1 MRSAGLCPG
10 HNPTMRNTLENK
22 SVILA
27 VCGGIA
33 AYKSVEILRL
43 LKKHK
48 AAVRVIM
55 TQSAQRFVGALTF
68 EALAGQP
75 VFKDMFQE
83 GSEASF
89 RHIEW
94 AQETDGVIVAPA
106 TADIIGKLANGI
118 ADDPLSTFMLAV
130 RSPVLLCPSMNTRM
144 YESKAVQ
151 RNLDTLRSD
160 GYVVLEPGSGQLA
173 CGTSGPGRLP
183 EPEEII
189 DRFFACLSPKDFK
202 GKKILVTAGPTV
214 EPIDPVRFISNP
226 SSGKMGFAIAR
237 AAEHRGAEV
246 VLISGPTGLRDPA
259 NVTTIR
265 VRTADEMAQA
275 VFQQMDHAEVIIKSA
290 AVSDYRPERTQAH
303 KIKKQENEW
312 VLRLQPTQD
321 ILKTL
326 GRRKTHQV
334 MVGFAAETKDL
345 EKNATQKLAEKNLDI
360 IAGNLVGSSDSGFE
374 SDTNRVT
381 LFFKDGSREVLPLME
396 KMEVAHIL
404 LDRILDKVRGVT
416 ATDKSG

>member
-1 MRSAGLCPG
+1 
-10 HNPTMRNTLENK
+10 MRNAIENK
-22 SVILA
+22 NVILA

-43 LKKHK
+43 LKKHQ
-48 AAVRVIM
+48 AEVRVIM
-55 TQSAQRFVGALTF
+55 TQNAQQFVGALTF
-68 EALAGQP
+68 EALSGRP
-75 VFKDMFQE
+75 VFRDMFAE
-83 GSEASF
+83 GNEASF
-89 RHIEW
+89 RHIDW
-94 AQETDGVIVAPA
+94 AQQADGVIIAPA

-160 GYVVLEPGSGQLA
+160 GYVVLEPGFGQLA
-173 CGTSGPGRLP
+173 CGTTGPGRLP

-189 DRFFACLSPKDFK
+189 DRFLGCLSPKDLK

-226 SSGKMGFAIAR
+226 ASGKMGFAIAR

-246 VLISGPTGLRDPA
+246 VLVSGPTRLRDPV
-259 NVTTIR
+259 NVTIIK
-265 VRTADEMAQA
+265 VRTADEMARA
-275 VFQQMDHAEVIIKSA
+275 VFEQMDQADVIIKSA
-290 AVSDYRPERTQAH
+290 AVSDYRPEKPEAH
-303 KIKKQENEW
+303 KIKKEKNEW
-312 VLRLQPTQD
+312 VLRLQPTPD

-326 GRRKTHQV
+326 GRQKKHQIL
-334 MVGFAAETKDL
+334 VGFAAETRDL

-360 IAGNLVGSSDSGFE
+360 IAGNLVGGSDSGFE

-381 LFFKDGSREVLPLME
+381 LFFKDGSREALPLME
-396 KMEVAHIL
+396 KMEIAHIL
-404 LDRILDKVRGVT
+404 LDRIRDQVREQG
-416 ATDKSG
+416 

>member
-1 MRSAGLCPG
+1 
-10 HNPTMRNTLENK
+10 MRNSIENK

-43 LKKHK
+43 LKKYK

-55 TQSAQRFVGALTF
+55 TQSAQWFVGALTF
-68 EALAGQP
+68 EALSGQP

-94 AQETDGVIVAPA
+94 AQEADGVIVAPA
-106 TADIIGKLANGI
+106 TANMIGKLANGI

-130 RSPVLLCPSMNTRM
+130 TSPVLICPSMNAHM

-160 GYVVLEPGSGQLA
+160 GYFVIEPGFGQLA
-173 CGTSGPGRLP
+173 CGTTGPGRLP

-189 DRFFACLSPKDFK
+189 DRFLFCLSPKDLK

-237 AAEHRGAEV
+237 AAEHRGAQV
-246 VLISGPTGLRDPA
+246 VLISGPTRLPDPI

-265 VRTADEMAQA
+265 VRTADEMARA
-275 VFQQMDHAEVIIKSA
+275 VFQQMDHADVIIKSA
-290 AVSDYRPERTQAH
+290 AVSDYRPKKSEAH
-303 KIKKQENEW
+303 KVKKEKKE
-312 VLRLQPTQD
+312 LILQLEPTRD
-321 ILKTL
+321 ILKIL
-326 GRRKTHQV
+326 GQKKKHQV
-334 MVGFAAETKDL
+334 LVGFAAETEDL

-360 IAGNLVGSSDSGFE
+360 IAGNLVGSADSGFE
-374 SDTNRVT
+374 SDTNSVT
-381 LFFKDGSREVLPLME
+381 FFFKDGSREVLPLMQ
-396 KMEVAHIL
+396 KMEVAHLL
-404 LDRILDKVRGVT
+404 LDRIRDQALGVSET
-416 ATDKSG
+416 QESEK

>member
-1 MRSAGLCPG
+1 
-10 HNPTMRNTLENK
+10 MRNSIENK

-43 LKKHK
+43 LKKRK
-48 AAVRVIM
+48 ADVRVIM
-55 TQSAQRFVGALTF
+55 TRSAQWFVGALTF
-68 EALAGQP
+68 EALSGQP

-94 AQETDGVIVAPA
+94 AQKTDGVIIAPA
-106 TADIIGKLANGI
+106 TANTIGKLANGI

-130 RSPVLLCPSMNTRM
+130 RSPILLCPSMNTRM

-160 GYVVLEPGSGQLA
+160 GYFVLEPGSGELA

-189 DRFFACLSPKDFK
+189 DRFLGCLSPKDFK
-202 GKKILVTAGPTV
+202 GKKILITAGPTI

-226 SSGKMGFAIAR
+226 SSGKMGFAVAR

-246 VLISGPTGLRDPA
+246 VLISGPTRLHDPI

-265 VRTADEMAQA
+265 VQTADEMARE
-275 VFQQMDHAEVIIKSA
+275 VFQQMDQADVIIKSA
-290 AVSDYRPERTQAH
+290 AVSDYRPKKTEVH
-303 KIKKQENEW
+303 KNKKENNEL

-321 ILKTL
+321 ILKIL
-326 GRRKTHQV
+326 GKQKKHQIL
-334 MVGFAAETKDL
+334 VGFAAETKNL
-345 EKNATQKLAEKNLDI
+345 EKNAAQKLAEKNLDI
-360 IAGNLVGSSDSGFE
+360 IAGNLVGSHDSGFE
-374 SDTNRVT
+374 SDTNSVT

-396 KMEVAHIL
+396 KIEVAHIL
-404 LDRILDKVRGVT
+404 LDRIRDKVPGVV
-416 ATDKSG
+416 ATQPSAKQRR

>member
-1 MRSAGLCPG
+1 
-10 HNPTMRNTLENK
+10 MRNTIENK

-48 AAVRVIM
+48 ADVRVIM
-55 TQSAQRFVGALTF
+55 TQSAQWFVGALTF
-68 EALAGQP
+68 EALSGQP

-83 GSEASF
+83 ASEASF

-94 AQETDGVIVAPA
+94 AREADGVIIAPA
-106 TADIIGKLANGI
+106 TANMIGKLANGI

-130 RSPVLLCPSMNTRM
+130 SSPVLLCPSMNTHM
-144 YESKAVQ
+144 YASKAVQ
-151 RNLDTLRSD
+151 RNLDRLRSD
-160 GYVVLEPGSGQLA
+160 GYVVLDPGFGQLA
-173 CGTSGPGRLP
+173 CGTTGPGRLP

-189 DRFFACLSPKDFK
+189 DRFFACLSPKDFQ
-202 GKKILVTAGPTV
+202 GKKILVTAGPTI

-246 VLISGPTGLRDPA
+246 VLISGPTGLRDPIH
-259 NVTTIR
+259 VTTIK
-265 VRTADEMAQA
+265 VRTAAEMARA
-275 VFQQMDHAEVIIKSA
+275 VFQQMDLADVIIKSA
-290 AVSDYRPERTQAH
+290 AVSDYRPEKTEAH
-303 KIKKQENEW
+303 KVKKGKNEL

-326 GRRKTHQV
+326 GERKQHQV
-334 MVGFAAETKDL
+334 LVGFAAETADL
-345 EKNATQKLAEKNLDI
+345 EKNATQKLAEKNLDL
-360 IAGNLVGSSDSGFE
+360 IAGNLVGSADSGFE
-374 SDTNRVT
+374 SDTNSVT
-381 LFFKDGSREVLPLME
+381 LFFKDGSREILPLME
-396 KMEVAHIL
+396 KTEVAHIL
-404 LDRILDKVRGVT
+404 LDRIRDKVLG
-416 ATDKSG
+416 ATPIRPSVRK